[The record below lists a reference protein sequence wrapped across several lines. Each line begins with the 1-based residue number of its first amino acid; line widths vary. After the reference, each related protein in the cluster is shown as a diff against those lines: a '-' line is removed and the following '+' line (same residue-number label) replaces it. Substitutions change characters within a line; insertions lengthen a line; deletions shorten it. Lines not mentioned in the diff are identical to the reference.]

1 LAFFKKQPPPSQP
14 KTVIG
19 PKTTFKGALVTQAE
33 VELLGVFE
41 GPVRS
46 KSALIIAQGARV
58 KGDLTCA
65 TLLCCGAASGQ
76 ASIAGLATI
85 EETGSWDGQLKAGR
99 LFIRKG
105 AQLTGTLLPYT
116 P

>member
-1 LAFFKKQPPPSQP
+1 MAFFKKQPPPPPP

-19 PKTTFKGALVTQAE
+19 PKTTFKGALVTQGE
-33 VELLGVFE
+33 VEVLGVFE

-46 KSALIIAQGARV
+46 KAALVVAQGARV

-65 TLLCCGAASGQ
+65 SLICRGAASGQ
-76 ASIAGLATI
+76 AAITGLVTI

-99 LFIRKG
+99 LSIRKG
-105 AQLTGTLLPYT
+105 AQLTGTLLPYA